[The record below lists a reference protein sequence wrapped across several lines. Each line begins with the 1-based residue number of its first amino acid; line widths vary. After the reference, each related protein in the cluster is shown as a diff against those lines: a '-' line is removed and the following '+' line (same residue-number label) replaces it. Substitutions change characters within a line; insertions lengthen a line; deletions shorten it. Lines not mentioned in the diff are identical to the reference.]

1 MNESNYK
8 NRRIMSA
15 KVLFIFVWAC
25 SSSIVFADRLD
36 DTFLYRGLN
45 TGSSGV
51 VDPNVLFIFD
61 TSGSMNT
68 DIPVTV
74 PLTTHFDDSGA
85 IGATTYTAAGI
96 PINYAQVVG
105 FGPFMVADGSTVT
118 ATVTPASGD
127 VYLFMREDSQPSWYR
142 YDDRDLWSPDFD
154 VSGNVTGDRAV
165 YIAVTTVE
173 PGGVTFDIT
182 VTYDSSGGTIP
193 VISEQICECES
204 DGRSWSS
211 GSHCSWKNAWV
222 NSGSTNMICDE
233 KLDLMKDATDALLSG
248 ISDANVGLMRFRS
261 DSQGGYVLNAVED
274 IDAGMNRADMRAVI
288 DNLEASGGTPL
299 AETLY
304 EAYRYYSGDGEY
316 YGYSPTYAADVDGNA
331 FSSGTASDGGT
342 YETPITEQCQSNN
355 IVLLTDGEPY
365 NDSGRDSAISS
376 LSGVG
381 TCSHSSTVAADGSS
395 SCLDEMAGFLY
406 DNEQIPEIDNSNV
419 TTHTVGFDVDTTLQ
433 SFLEVVAGEGGG
445 DAYEVDS
452 ADSLL
457 NAFESI
463 ILSIYSDSTSFV
475 TPAVTVN
482 AFNRLQHRDE
492 VYYAIFQ
499 PSTDPRWQGN
509 VKKFKITAAGD
520 LLDAN
525 GALAV
530 EPSTGFF
537 KETAQS
543 AWAVNP
549 DGVEIAFGGIAE
561 KLPVTRNA
569 YTLMTDTPGSGGST
583 AIALTT
589 SLVNAA
595 DMGVTGSQPSS
606 AEDEAYADGLVGWA
620 LGAEDY
626 QDPGD
631 YVDGGNHFIGDPLH
645 ASPFVV
651 TYGGTDAAA
660 VDRLFAMTNLGFLHV
675 VDPADASGV
684 EQWSFIPNDLLP
696 NIRRYADPENSDTG
710 KAYGLDGSIV
720 PWVYDE
726 NNDGIN
732 ASTSNDFVYLTMGMR
747 RGGTNYYMLDAT
759 ALNGAPT
766 VMWQINGPD
775 ITNDYDYDAGAQV
788 AIDASADA
796 GFRDLGQTWSE
807 PRHMQVYFA
816 CTDTDSDGVGDCDDG
831 DVKDVTFFTGGYDPR
846 HDENTIS
853 NPSTDITGEPA
864 YGNAVYMVDA
874 ETGNLLWS
882 AGNNSDARILDNH
895 DLSLAMTH
903 SIPATPGFVDLNG
916 DGLTDI
922 VIAVDITGDVWR
934 IDISNS
940 TTDADD
946 FATGGKIF
954 SLGSSAETGDFLRF
968 FNKPDIVISRPRG
981 ESAYINILMG
991 SGYRANPKGEDLQD
1005 RIYVLH
1011 EYDIFGL
1018 PLDVSGDPIYT
1029 ETAGDSLFYLD
1040 TTDTTSVVDRNGSAR
1055 EGYFRKLAGV
1065 GEKVLQPSI
1074 TLNNIALVTTYLPN
1088 GSTTVT
1094 LNCTNTSL
1102 GSGQVYA
1109 LDIVTGKSVLSTD
1122 KLLLNFS
1129 GIPAAPAI
1137 IFIENSGGVVM
1148 PVVSVGTEVFGE
1160 GDEVSD
1166 VLGNVEKV
1174 YRSYWREN

>member
-1 MNESNYK
+1 
-8 NRRIMSA
+8 MSA
-15 KVLFIFVWAC
+15 KVLFIFMWAC
-25 SSSIVFADRLD
+25 GSSNVFADRLD
-36 DTFLYRGLN
+36 DTFLYRNLT

-68 DIPVTV
+68 DIPVTGQ
-74 PLTTHFDDSGA
+74 LTTFFDDSGV
-85 IGATTYTAAGI
+85 IGATTYTATGVS
-96 PINYAQVVG
+96 INNRQVLG
-105 FGPFMVADGSTVT
+105 FGPFMVEDGTTIT
-118 ATVTPASGD
+118 AVATETSGD
-127 VYLFMREDSQPSWYR
+127 VHLRIREDLQTGSKNADT
-142 YDDRDLWSPDFD
+142 DDRNQGGGPPE
-154 VSGNVTGDRAV
+154 VTVTVVGDSAV
-165 YIAVTTVE
+165 YIAVFTNDAS
-173 PGGVTFDIT
+173 GATFDLA
-182 VTYDSSGGTIP
+182 VTYNGSGGTIP
-193 VISEQICECES
+193 TISSDQTCLCES
-204 DGRSWSS
+204 DGGQWQNVN
-211 GSHCSWKNAWV
+211 HCSWANAWV
-222 NSGSTNMICDE
+222 NSGTMRLICDE
-233 KLDLMKDATDALLSG
+233 KLDLMKDATDALLTD
-248 ISDANVGLMRFRS
+248 ISAANVGLMRFRT
-261 DSQGGYVLNAVED
+261 DAEGGYILNAVED
-274 IDAGMNRADMRAVI
+274 VDEGTNRADMRAVI
-288 DNLEASGGTPL
+288 DNLQATGNTPL

-304 EAYRYYSGDGEY
+304 EAYRYYLGDAEF
-316 YGYSPTYAADVDGNA
+316 YGYDATYTTDVDNNA
-331 FSSGTASDGGT
+331 FSSGTASEGGV
-342 YETPITEQCQSNN
+342 YETPINKQCLSNN
-355 IVLLTDGEPY
+355 IVLLTDGEPTG
-365 NDSGRDSAISS
+365 DSGRDSAISS
-376 LSGVG
+376 LSGV

-395 SCLDEMAGFLY
+395 SCLDEMAGYLH
-406 DNEQIPEIDNSNV
+406 DNEQIATIDNSNV
-419 TTHTVGFDVDTTLQ
+419 STYTVGFDVDTTLQ
-433 SFLEVVAGEGGG
+433 SFLQVVANDGGG

-452 ADSLL
+452 ADTLL
-457 NAFESI
+457 SAFESI
-463 ILSIYSDSTSFV
+463 ILSIFDEPTSFV

-482 AFNRLQHRDE
+482 AFNRLQNRDE
-492 VYYAIFQ
+492 VYYAIFE
-499 PSTDPRWQGN
+499 PSADPRWQGN

-543 AWAVNP
+543 AWAADP

-569 YTLMTDTPGSGGST
+569 YTLMTDTPGTGGST
-583 AIALTT
+583 AIALST
-589 SLVNAA
+589 SLVDAA
-595 DMGVTGSQPSS
+595 VMGVTGSQPT
-606 AEDEAYADGLVGWA
+606 AGEDETYADGLVGWA

-626 QDPGD
+626 QDPGE
-631 YVDGGNHFIGDPLH
+631 YSDGGNHFIGDPLH

-651 TYGGTDAAA
+651 TYGGTEASP

-696 NIRRYADPENSDTG
+696 NIRRYADPESSDDG

-732 ASTSNDFVYLTMGMR
+732 TSTSSDFVYLTMGMR

-759 ALNGAPT
+759 ALSGAPT

-807 PRHMQVYFA
+807 PRHTQVYFA

-853 NPSTDITGEPA
+853 NPSTEITGEPA
-864 YGNAVYMVDA
+864 YGNSVYMVDA

-882 AGNNSDARILDNH
+882 AGNNSDSRNLDSH

-903 SIPATPGFVDLNG
+903 SVPATPGFVDLNG

-940 TTDADD
+940 TTDAGD

-954 SLGSSAETGDFLRF
+954 SLASSAETGDFLRF
-968 FNKPDIVISRPRG
+968 FNNPDIVISRPRG
-981 ESAYINILMG
+981 ESAYMNIVMG

-1018 PLDVSGDPIYT
+1018 PLDGSGDPIYT
-1029 ETAGDSLFYLD
+1029 ETQGTGLYYFDI
-1040 TTDTTSVVDRNGSAR
+1040 TDTNAAVDRNGSAR
-1055 EGYFRKLAGV
+1055 DGYYRKLTGV
-1065 GEKVLQPSI
+1065 GEKVLQPSV
-1074 TLNNIALVTTYLPN
+1074 TLNNVALIVTYLPN
-1088 GSTTVT
+1088 GPTTVT
-1094 LNCTNTSL
+1094 ANCTNASL

-1109 LDIVTGKSVLSTD
+1109 LDIGTGKSVLSTENI
-1122 KLLLNFS
+1122 LLSFS
-1129 GIPAAPAI
+1129 GIPAAPTI
-1137 IFIENSGGVVM
+1137 IFVENGSGIVM
-1148 PVVSVGTEVFGE
+1148 PVVSFGAEVFGE

-1166 VLGNVEKV
+1166 ALGNAEKV